1 MENKLNKPVVESI
14 NKEERTFLKK
24 LVKKVGLQQ
33 MIIFIVLVLIY
44 GFFSFLSPAFR
55 SAATLTSILDA
66 SYYVGFLALGVTFV
80 IITGGIDLFVGTNMM
95 CAAIT
100 GGVVYNVLGAPLW
113 VALLSILAISTGFG
127 LINGILVAKFR
138 LPAFIATLGTMMIT
152 RGLGSIVSNVQT
164 ETFPLRDSAD
174 GWYKSLFRASNNFPT
189 GIILLFGMAILAAI
203 VLNKT
208 KMGRYIFAIG
218 SNREATRLSGV
229 NIVRGEATAYVIAGF
244 FAGLAAI
251 AYAATYTTIMPG
263 AGSGFE
269 MDGIAATVVGGTS
282 LSGGIGSIIG
292 TMIGVFIM
300 TVLKVGLPYLDLQP
314 HYQIFIT
321 GFVVI
326 LAVYV
331 DIYRNRKKNK

>member
-1 MENKLNKPVVESI
+1 MENQLEQGTPQKNGLLKSI
-14 NKEERTFLKK
+14 
-24 LVKKVGLQQ
+24 VDKVGLQQ
-33 MIIFIVLVLIY
+33 LIILIVLFLIY
-44 GFFSFLSPAFR
+44 GFFAFMSPAFR
-55 SAATLTSILDA
+55 SSNTLTSILDA

-80 IITGGIDLFVGTNMM
+80 IITGGIDLSIGTNMM

-100 GGVVYNVLGAPLW
+100 GGVLYNRLGAPLW
-113 VALLSILAISTGFG
+113 VALAVIIAMATAFG
-127 LINGILVAKFR
+127 LLNGILVAKLK

-152 RGLGSIVSNVQT
+152 RGLSSILSSVQT
-164 ETFPLRDSAD
+164 ETFPLRDSSD
-174 GWYKSLFRASNNFPT
+174 GWYKSIFRTADNFPT
-189 GIILLFGMAILAAI
+189 GVILLLVMGVIAAI

-208 KMGRYIFAIG
+208 KIGRYIFAIG
-218 SNREATRLSGV
+218 SNSEATRLSGV
-229 NIVRGEATAYVIAGF
+229 NIVRSEATAYVIAGF

-269 MDGIAATVVGGTS
+269 MDGIAAVVVGGTS
-282 LSGGIGSIIG
+282 LSGGIGSILG

>member
-1 MENKLNKPVVESI
+1 MEQKIDKVN
-14 NKEERTFLKK
+14 LKK
-24 LVKKVGLQQ
+24 EKSEGILKKITDKVGLQQ
-33 MIIFIVLVLIY
+33 LIILVVLFLIY
-44 GFFSFLSPAFR
+44 GFFSALSPAFR
-55 SAATLTSILDA
+55 SSNTLTSIMDA

-80 IITGGIDLFVGTNMM
+80 IITGGIDLSIGTNMM

-100 GGVVYNVLGAPLW
+100 GGMLYNEFGVPIW
-113 VALLSILAISTGFG
+113 VALLAILAMATGFG
-127 LINGILVAKFR
+127 LLNGILVAKLK

-152 RGLGSIVSNVQT
+152 RGLGSIISNVQT
-164 ETFPLRDSAD
+164 ETFPLRESSD
-174 GWYKSLFRASNNFPT
+174 GWYKSLFRTGDNFPT
-189 GIILLFGMAILAAI
+189 GIIILLVMGVLAAV

-208 KMGRYIFAIG
+208 KIGRYIFAIG
-218 SNREATRLSGV
+218 SNSEATRLSGV
-229 NIVRGEATAYVIAGF
+229 NIVKGEATAYVIAGF

-263 AGSGFE
+263 AGAGFE
-269 MDGIAATVVGGTS
+269 MDGIAAVVVGGTS
-282 LSGGIGSIIG
+282 LSGGVGSIVG

-331 DIYRNRKKNK
+331 DIYRNRKANK